1 MQTSRSI
8 FWLLLCMVTLTL
20 IPPTPA
26 QAAPLALSIPVEVR
40 ASDVHTDGAFVVWT
54 EPTGAEYN
62 APRNLYAAT
71 LSDKQRTLVAANV
84 ISTGIS
90 GLSVAISEGVVV
102 WQEQA
107 AAGRT
112 LRAKNLRT
120 GQILIVATG
129 EIAYPAIAG
138 STVTWWEDYYV
149 RDTETANKPATLKAR
164 DIAAMSAPVTLT
176 QTAKTTYGFGPSK
189 MSSTWIAYAK
199 ATSAAK
205 VQPCWQLEAVRI
217 TGGTP
222 YVIGDLGCGGPKFDI
237 FADRLT
243 YFNSKGLLIST
254 TLLGG
259 EQQQSGPHDSLNLT
273 SDLRYSFW
281 AKQHWITYPHQYTYE
296 LWGYDSATES
306 AFLIDPETAAA
317 SSINAPIWPQAHIRG
332 DVIAWVAS
340 DGAGNARLRVARIA
354 DVLPTA
360 RRDGP
365 GPDQLWFPEVG
376 HTLGGSFRAF
386 WERNGGLPIFG
397 FPLTE
402 EFMEKSRDTGQGYP
416 VQYLERQ
423 RYEYHAENAGTAYDV
438 LLGRLGA
445 ETLAWMGR
453 SWQDETKASPQTPH
467 YYAATGHAIAPQFW
481 DYWRNHGLELG
492 DRGISEREALALFG
506 YPLTEPQL
514 ETNSSGDRVLTQWF
528 ERARFEY
535 HPNNPEASR
544 VLLGRLSADM
554 LDQRSWE

>member
-1 MQTSRSI
+1 MRNSRWI
-8 FWLLLCMVTLTL
+8 FWLLLCMITLTL
-20 IPPTPA
+20 IPTTPT
-26 QAAPLALSIPVEVR
+26 QAAPLALSLL
-40 ASDVHTDGAFVVWT
+40 VHTRATDVQTDGEFVLWT
-54 EPTGAEYN
+54 EPTGPEYS
-62 APRNLYAAT
+62 NLYVAT
-71 LSDKQRTLVAANV
+71 LSNNQPVWVASNV
-84 ISTGIS
+84 VSSQVDGPYIGIS
-90 GLSVAISEGVVV
+90 NGVVI
-102 WQEQA
+102 WQE
-107 AAGRT
+107 GSGPERT

-120 GQILIVATG
+120 GQILTVATG
-129 EIAYPAIAG
+129 KIAHPAIAD
-138 STVTWWEDYYV
+138 STVTWWEDFYV
-149 RDTETANKPATLKAR
+149 QDTETANKPATLKAR
-164 DIAAMSAPVTLT
+164 DIATMSAPVTLA

-189 MSSTWIAYAK
+189 MSSSWIVYAK
-199 ATSAAK
+199 AMGAAK
-205 VQPCWQLEAVRI
+205 VVACWQLEAVRI

-222 YVIGDLGCGGPKFDI
+222 YAIGNLGCGTPRFDI
-237 FADRLT
+237 FADRVT
-243 YFNSKGLLIST
+243 YINGDGLLIST
-254 TLLGG
+254 NLLGG
-259 EQQQSGPHDSLNLT
+259 GQKQSGPHGAWSLT

-281 AKQHWITYPHQYTYE
+281 GKQRVVPQQGYTYD
-296 LWGYDSATES
+296 LWGYDSATDS
-306 AFLIDPETAAA
+306 AFLVAPGAVAAG
-317 SSINAPIWPQAHIRG
+317 SSEFMPLPQPHIRG
-332 DVIAWVAS
+332 DIIVWIAGEANRNVRLHA
-340 DGAGNARLRVARIA
+340 ARLR

-402 EFMEKSRDTGQGYP
+402 EFIEQSRDTGQGYP

-423 RYEYHAENAGTAYDV
+423 RYEYHAENTGTAYEV

-453 SWQDETKASPQTPH
+453 SWQDEAKARPQTPH

-492 DRGISEREALALFG
+492 DRGISERESLALFG

-535 HPNNPEASR
+535 HPNNPAASR

-554 LDQRSWE
+554 LYQRSWE